1 MSVENDHDAPVRH
14 APEDGPVM
22 GLGRAAQRAR
32 YALAFLRLSSLRK
45 RREEPAVCAKLRAN
59 IRLLNV
65 IAAGRSALFII
76 PVIMPFALLKAGVS
90 PGQFMMAEA
99 VFALTVVVM
108 EVPSGWIA
116 DIWTRRLSMVAGL
129 AFETVGFVILW
140 AMQNVWHLLIGQV
153 VVGVGVSLISGT
165 ASALLYDSLLEA
177 RMTKAYRRL
186 EGLRHGVGL
195 YAVGASSI
203 VGALLYAVS
212 PDLVM
217 AMTVA
222 AVGGSAVLSL
232 FLYEPQRA
240 TMPVQGNPV
249 RDVLVALDQGVR
261 KDPYLGRFM
270 VLAAVMF
277 GVTNAAFWTQQPYY
291 MALGLPVSLFGLF
304 SAGGHLCGGLG
315 AQMAHCFER
324 HLRVRSLMLMI
335 LVWLCAAYLVS
346 GALPGL
352 WGAFLLMSGGL
363 AYGIGFPIV
372 NDEINKRVSS
382 ARRATMLSVASLAM
396 RLVFVVLGLGLGG
409 VMDRYGVALVLIAL
423 AGILAAGGSLAFVA
437 LWRQETRQERRMEH
451 RLER

>member
-1 MSVENDHDAPVRH
+1 MSVENDQELMLRH
-14 APEDGPVM
+14 AGADGPVSA
-22 GLGRAAQRAR
+22 LARAARRVR
-32 YALAFLRLSSLRK
+32 YALAFLRLPRQ
-45 RREEPAVCAKLRAN
+45 RAEPAVCAKLRAN

-99 VFALTVVVM
+99 IFALTVVIM
-108 EVPSGWIA
+108 EVPSGWVA
-116 DIWTRRLSMVAGL
+116 DVWTRRRSMVAGL
-129 AFETVGFVILW
+129 AFEAVGFVILW
-140 AMQNVWHLLIGQV
+140 VMQNVWHLLIGQV
-153 VVGVGVSLISGT
+153 IVGIGVSLISGT
-165 ASALLYDSLLEA
+165 ASAMLYDSLLEA

-186 EGLRHGVGL
+186 EGLRHGIGL

-203 VGALLYAVS
+203 VGAFLYAIS

-217 AMTVA
+217 GLTVA

-232 FLYEPQRA
+232 FLYEPKRA
-240 TMPVQGNPV
+240 TLPVQGNPV

-261 KDPYLGRFM
+261 KDPYLGRFII
-270 VLAAVMF
+270 LAAVMF

-291 MALGLPVSLFGLF
+291 MALGLPVTLFGLF

-324 HLRVRSLMLMI
+324 HLRVRSLLLVI
-335 LVWLCAAYLVS
+335 LVWLCGAYLVS

-382 ARRATMLSVASLAM
+382 ARRATMLSVASLGM
-396 RLVFVVLGLGLGG
+396 RLVFVVLGLALGG

-423 AGILAAGGSLAFVA
+423 AGILAAGGGLAFAA
-437 LWRQETRQERRMEH
+437 LRRHERRMEQ
-451 RLER
+451 